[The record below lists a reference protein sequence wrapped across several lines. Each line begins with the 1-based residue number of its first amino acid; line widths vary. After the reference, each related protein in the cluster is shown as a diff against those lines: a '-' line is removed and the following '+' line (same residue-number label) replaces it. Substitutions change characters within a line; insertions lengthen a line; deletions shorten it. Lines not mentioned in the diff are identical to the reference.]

1 MYLIYDTEFKL
12 YLHTV
17 VHDEC
22 IWTDEKSEALVVT
35 SEHEKGYFS
44 KFMPSNE
51 DNIVYEE
58 V

>member
-12 YLHTV
+12 YLHGV
-17 VHDEC
+17 VHEEC

-35 SEHEKGYFS
+35 SEQEKYELYQ
-44 KFMPSNE
+44 FMPFGM
-51 DNIVYEE
+51 DKIVYEE